1 MERRTDMGTFLQAIT
16 DGVLQGGVYGLMAV
30 GLTLIFGVLDLI
42 NIAQGILVVLGAY
55 LSYVLWTH
63 LHIDVFAGLLITIP
77 AMFILGVAI
86 QYLFIRPLRGRER
99 TSMSLLACY
108 AVAIIIEGI
117 LYQVFGSNYVSI
129 NDYWTSPQAEFKI
142 FGYYLPYIYLLG
154 FALAVI
160 FVAAI
165 YLMLYRTQFG
175 RSVRATMQD
184 HTAARLIGIDVNR
197 VAALTFGIGVG
208 VTAAGG
214 MVFGTLNSFNPNT
227 GYDLISRLLAIVIL
241 GGMGSI
247 VGALGAAVLVI
258 TLASMVT
265 VTHVGVF
272 VLLYVGSAVAWNIFS
287 GFTGYISL
295 GAAVF
300 FGTGVY
306 TVALMSKHLNLAGGV
321 VFALYP
327 LAGLVAAVVAVPF
340 GLIALRVRRHTF
352 VVVTIAVFF
361 IFQLMASNFSWTGA
375 ATGIFPPFLNWDR
388 AM

>member
-1 MERRTDMGTFLQAIT
+1 MGTFIRAIT

-30 GLTLIFGVLDLI
+30 GLTLIFGLL
-42 NIAQGILVVLGAY
+42 NI
-55 LSYVLWTH
+55 
-63 LHIDVFAGLLITIP
+63 IP
-77 AMFILGVAI
+77 AMFILGVGI

-117 LYQVFGSNYVSI
+117 LYQIFGSNYVSI
-129 NDYWTSPQAEFKI
+129 NDYWTSPQAEFKV

-160 FVAAI
+160 FVVAI

-247 VGALGAAVLVI
+247 GGAL
-258 TLASMVT
+258 
-265 VTHVGVF
+265 
-272 VLLYVGSAVAWNIFS
+272 
-287 GFTGYISL
+287 
-295 GAAVF
+295 
-300 FGTGVY
+300 
-306 TVALMSKHLNLAGGV
+306 
-321 VFALYP
+321 
-327 LAGLVAAVVAVPF
+327 
-340 GLIALRVRRHTF
+340 
-352 VVVTIAVFF
+352 
-361 IFQLMASNFSWTGA
+361 
-375 ATGIFPPFLNWDR
+375 
-388 AM
+388 